1 MFGWEYPPHITG
13 GLGTACYGLTK
24 GLVSFDDMSITFV
37 VPKTYGDEHKSSVR
51 LIGAS
56 DIELPEE
63 VAGQIRKL
71 CRHKY
76 PGLFSHIS
84 AYISP
89 EQYKCLIKEKKTAL
103 KNAAKNIP
111 SGKIDFSGKYGDS
124 LFDEIYRFGM
134 ISSEITRREEPDI
147 IHAHDWLTF
156 QAGIQAKRVSGK
168 PFIAHVHATEFDR
181 SGEHHNKKVYS
192 LEKRGMQE
200 ADMVITVS
208 DFTRNIVIK
217 RYGIS
222 PDKVITVHNA
232 AEPLNNGTPNNRS
245 TAAGR
250 SSTNDKI
257 VTFLGRITSQKG
269 PGYFIDAAYK
279 ILQKTNNVRF
289 VMAGTGDLM
298 EKLIKYVASLGISD
312 RFHFT
317 GFLKGD
323 DVYRMYAMSDLYVMP
338 SVSEPFGITSLEA
351 LQSGVPVI
359 ISKQSGVSEVI
370 KHAIKVDFWDVDR
383 LADAIYAAL
392 NYKGIKEMMIN
403 RGTKEAMNLKWTDT
417 ARKIRDIYCSLAY
430 RKAV

>member
-24 GLVSFDDMSITFV
+24 GLVSFDDVNITFV
-37 VPKTYGDEHKSSVR
+37 VPKTFGDENKTGIK

-56 DIELPEE
+56 DVELPKEI
-63 VAGQIRKL
+63 VDRIKKL

-76 PGLFSHIS
+76 HELYSHVS

-89 EQYKCLIKEKKTAL
+89 EQYKCLIKEKKAAL
-103 KNAAKNIP
+103 KNPVKNTP
-111 SGKIDFSGKYGDS
+111 SNKIDFSGKYGDS

-134 ISSEITRREEPDI
+134 VSSEIAKKEDPDI

-156 QAGIQAKRVSGK
+156 QAGIEAKRISGK
-168 PFIAHVHATEFDR
+168 PLIAHVHATEYDR
-181 SGEHHNKKVYS
+181 SGEHPNKKVYS

-200 ADMVITVS
+200 ADLVITVS

-232 AEPLNNGTPNNRS
+232 AEPLNNTP
-245 TAAGR
+245 GICR
-250 SSTNDKI
+250 SSTNDRI

-269 PGYFIDAAYK
+269 PAYFIDAAYK
-279 ILQKTNNVRF
+279 ILKKTNNVRF

-298 EKLIKYVASLGISD
+298 EKLIRYVASLGISD

-317 GFLKGD
+317 GFLRGD
-323 DVYRMYAMSDLYVMP
+323 DVYRMYGMSDLYVMP
-338 SVSEPFGITSLEA
+338 SVSEPFGISSLEA

-370 KHAIKVDFWDVDR
+370 KHAIKIDFWDVDR
-383 LADAIYAAL
+383 LADAIYATL
-392 NYKGIKEMMIN
+392 NYSGIKDMMTA
-403 RGTKEAMNLKWTDT
+403 RATQEAMSLKWTDT
-417 ARKIRDIYCSLAY
+417 ARKIRDIYYRLAY
-430 RKAV
+430 RKAG

>member
-24 GLVSFDDMSITFV
+24 GLVSFDDVNITFV
-37 VPKTYGDEHKSSVR
+37 VPKTFGDENKTGIK

-56 DIELPEE
+56 DVELPEE
-63 VAGQIRKL
+63 IVNRIKKL

-76 PGLFSHIS
+76 HELYSHVS

-89 EQYKCLIKEKKTAL
+89 EQYKCLIKEKKAAL
-103 KNAAKNIP
+103 KNPVKNTP
-111 SGKIDFSGKYGDS
+111 SNKIDFSGKYGDS

-134 ISSEITRREEPDI
+134 VSSEIAKKEDPDI

-156 QAGIQAKRVSGK
+156 QAGIEAKRISGK
-168 PFIAHVHATEFDR
+168 PLIAHVHATEYDR
-181 SGEHHNKKVYS
+181 SGEHPNKKVYS

-200 ADMVITVS
+200 ADLVITVS
-208 DFTRNIVIK
+208 DFTRNIVVS

-222 PDKVITVHNA
+222 PDKVITIHNA
-232 AEPLNNGTPNNRS
+232 AEPLNNTP
-245 TAAGR
+245 GICR
-250 SSTNDKI
+250 SSTNDRI

-269 PGYFIDAAYK
+269 PVYFIDAAYK
-279 ILQKTNNVRF
+279 ILKKTNNVRF

-298 EKLIKYVASLGISD
+298 EKLIRYVASLGISD

-317 GFLKGD
+317 GFLRGD
-323 DVYRMYAMSDLYVMP
+323 DVYRMYGMSDLYVMP
-338 SVSEPFGITSLEA
+338 SVSEPFGISSLEA

-370 KHAIKVDFWDVDR
+370 KHAIKIDFWDVDR
-383 LADAIYAAL
+383 LADAIYATL
-392 NYKGIKEMMIN
+392 NYSGIKDMMTA
-403 RGTKEAMNLKWTDT
+403 RATQEAMSLKWTDT
-417 ARKIRDIYCSLAY
+417 ARKIRDIYYRLAY
-430 RKAV
+430 RKAG

>member
-24 GLVSFDDMSITFV
+24 GLVSFDDVNITFV
-37 VPKTYGDEHKSSVR
+37 VPKTFGDENKTGIK

-56 DIELPEE
+56 DVELSKEI
-63 VAGQIRKL
+63 VDRIKKL
-71 CRHKY
+71 CRRKY
-76 PGLFSHIS
+76 HELYSHVS

-89 EQYKCLIKEKKTAL
+89 EQYKCLIKEKKAAL
-103 KNAAKNIP
+103 KNPVKNTP
-111 SGKIDFSGKYGDS
+111 SNKIDFSGKYGDS

-134 ISSEITRREEPDI
+134 ISSEIAKKENPDI

-156 QAGIQAKRVSGK
+156 QAGIEAKRISGK
-168 PFIAHVHATEFDR
+168 PLIAHVHATEFDR
-181 SGEHHNKKVYS
+181 SGEHHNKKVFS

-200 ADMVITVS
+200 ADLVITVS

-232 AEPLNNGTPNNRS
+232 AEPLNNIPGIC
-245 TAAGR
+245 R
-250 SSTNDKI
+250 SSTNDRI

-269 PGYFIDAAYK
+269 PVYFIDAAYK
-279 ILQKTNNVRF
+279 ILKKTNNVRF

-298 EKLIKYVASLGISD
+298 EKLIRYVASLGISD

-317 GFLKGD
+317 GFLRGD
-323 DVYRMYAMSDLYVMP
+323 DVYRMYGMSDLYVMP
-338 SVSEPFGITSLEA
+338 SVSEPFGISSLEA

-370 KHAIKVDFWDVDR
+370 KHAIKIDFWDVDR
-383 LADAIYAAL
+383 LADAIYATL
-392 NYKGIKEMMIN
+392 SYRGIKEMMTA
-403 RGTKEAMNLKWTDT
+403 RATQEAMSLKWTDT
-417 ARKIRDIYCSLAY
+417 ARKIRDIYYRLTY

>member
-1 MFGWEYPPHITG
+1 
-13 GLGTACYGLTK
+13 
-24 GLVSFDDMSITFV
+24 
-37 VPKTYGDEHKSSVR
+37 
-51 LIGAS
+51 
-56 DIELPEE
+56 
-63 VAGQIRKL
+63 
-71 CRHKY
+71 
-76 PGLFSHIS
+76 
-84 AYISP
+84 
-89 EQYKCLIKEKKTAL
+89 
-103 KNAAKNIP
+103 
-111 SGKIDFSGKYGDS
+111 
-124 LFDEIYRFGM
+124 M

-370 KHAIKVDFWDVDR
+370 KHAIKVDFWDVDW

-417 ARKIRDIYCSLAY
+417 ARKIRDIYCRLAY